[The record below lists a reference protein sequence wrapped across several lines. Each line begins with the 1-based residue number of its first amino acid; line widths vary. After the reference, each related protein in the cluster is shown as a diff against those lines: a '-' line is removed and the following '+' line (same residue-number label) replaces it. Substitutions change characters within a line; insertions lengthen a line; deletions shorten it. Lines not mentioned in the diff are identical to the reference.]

1 MGLQGTSV
9 VVVVVEESRL
19 PEAVEFY
26 QRGFRMS
33 VAEQSPVAA
42 RLVGEGFTLW
52 LHVGTPGGLVLQEF
66 EARGER
72 AGDVRQRLIA
82 LGCEPVEIS
91 GESRTPAGFLA
102 RDPFGMAFHIW

>member
-1 MGLQGTSV
+1 MSLQGTSV

-19 PEAVEFY
+19 AEAVEFY
-26 QRGFRMS
+26 QRAFGMRL
-33 VAEQSPVAA
+33 AERSSIAA
-42 RLVGEGFTLW
+42 RLEGGALTLW

-66 EARGER
+66 EAHGEP
-72 AGDVRQRLIA
+72 AADVRERLLA